1 MTYSESEPDSNFA
14 INSASNFDSFESASK
29 SDESESES
37 KSDFSSVL
45 MNLDICI
52 FSTYIYTLLLTLTL
66 TLLLLSILITE
77 SIVMQ
82 AMQV

>member
-1 MTYSESEPDSNFA
+1 MPYSETGPDSNFA
-14 INSASNFDSFESASK
+14 INSASNFFPTFSK
-29 SDESESES
+29 SKSE
-37 KSDFSSVL
+37 SDFSSVF

-52 FSTYIYTLLLTLTL
+52 FFHHIYTLLNKLEDDFF
-66 TLLLLSILITE
+66 LSVLITE